1 MLVELRAELGREIE
15 QLRERIRVLEEYV
28 EALDATIGKS
38 SFTTADVVMESAKKA
53 PPPGAPEPQS
63 IVLTDKG
70 GNMELATVEIVD
82 QTVRVTPAEHAM
94 YDIKRGAFATFF
106 VEKILGGF
114 QQEDK
119 ARVESKDIGWE
130 DAFDYDIVADD
141 SILEEIVIRNYGSE
155 TRLGEIR
162 RALQWAL
169 EKTYA
174 AR

>member
-1 MLVELRAELGREIE
+1 
-15 QLRERIRVLEEYV
+15 
-28 EALDATIGKS
+28 
-38 SFTTADVVMESAKKA
+38 
-53 PPPGAPEPQS
+53 
-63 IVLTDKG
+63 
-70 GNMELATVEIVD
+70 MELATIEIVD
-82 QTVRVTPAEHAM
+82 QTVRVIPAEHAV

-106 VEKILGGF
+106 VEKILYGF

-141 SILEEIVIRNYGSE
+141 SILEEIVIRNYGTE
-155 TRLGEIR
+155 TRLNEIR